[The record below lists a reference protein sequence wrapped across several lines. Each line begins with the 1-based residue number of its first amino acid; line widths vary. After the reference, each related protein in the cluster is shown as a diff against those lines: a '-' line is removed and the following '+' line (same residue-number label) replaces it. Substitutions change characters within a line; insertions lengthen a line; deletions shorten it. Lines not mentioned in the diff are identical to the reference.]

1 MLEKMKVL
9 VLAGGNSTEREVSLV
24 SGRMIEKALRERGHE
39 VEFVDVDFGMA
50 PAAWGDFFARCK
62 AADIVFL
69 GLHGV
74 PGEDGRL
81 QGMFDLLKIPY
92 TGAGYLAS
100 AVCMDKVVTKR
111 LLREAGLPVPADY
124 ASPEAVQ
131 SFPVVV
137 KTSTGGSSVGV
148 YIAHNQRELEEA
160 CEKAAAFPGKVM
172 LEEYI
177 PGREFTLTV
186 MDGEALPVIEI
197 IPKSSFYDYEHKYE
211 PGMTDE
217 ICPAELSAEKTKA
230 LQALAIRA
238 FEALCLNAYARFDLR
253 MDEQG
258 RFYFLEAN
266 TLPGMTPTSLLP
278 LEGRTL
284 GMDFG
289 EVCERIIGIT
299 LPESRS

>member
-1 MLEKMKVL
+1 MKII

-24 SGRMIEKALRERGHE
+24 SGGMIEKALRERGHE
-39 VEFVDVDFGMA
+39 VSLIDVDFKMG
-50 PAAWGDFFARCK
+50 PEDWGAFFARCK
-62 AADIVFL
+62 EADIVFF

-81 QGMFDLLKIPY
+81 QGMFELLSIPY
-92 TGAGYLAS
+92 TGADYLSS
-100 AVCMDKVVTKR
+100 AVCMDKVVTKQ
-111 LLREAGLPVPADY
+111 LLREAGLSVPGEFT
-124 ASPEAVQ
+124 SPEEVER
-131 SFPVVV
+131 FPVVV

-148 YIAHNQRELEEA
+148 YIAQDKKELQEA
-160 CEKAAAFPGKVM
+160 YKKAAGFPGRVM

-211 PGMTDE
+211 PGMTE
-217 ICPAELSAEKTKA
+217 EVCPADLPPEKTEELK
-230 LQALAIRA
+230 ALAIRA
-238 FEALCLNAYARFDLR
+238 FEALSLNAYARFDLR
-253 MDEQG
+253 MNEEG

-278 LEGRTL
+278 LEGRTIGL
-284 GMDFG
+284 EFG
-289 EVCERIIGIT
+289 ELCERIIEIS
-299 LPESRS
+299 LH